1 MTSSNK
7 VKTKKRYSISTSPLM
22 NISNESNN
30 MTKQRTSKLKHK
42 FTKPYLYDYMPIKRR
57 SIRRSKRYRTNSRG
71 GETTKSYN
79 TLSRKVKKKE
89 RRLPTLE
96 ELLDDSLDIND
107 KVDLKNTLKKNKHIS
122 EEDKLDWIDLK
133 DIKLKE

>member
-1 MTSSNK
+1 
-7 VKTKKRYSISTSPLM
+7 
-22 NISNESNN
+22 
-30 MTKQRTSKLKHK
+30 
-42 FTKPYLYDYMPIKRR
+42 MPIKRR
-57 SIRRSKRYRTNSRG
+57 SVRRSKRYRINSRG

-89 RRLPTLE
+89 KRLPTLE

-107 KVDLKNTLKKNKHIS
+107 KVDLKNTLKKSTSIS
-122 EEDKLDWIDLK
+122 NEDKLDWIDLK